1 MINTRAGAGGR
12 TIGTR
17 LRRPSGVLETKARRT
32 RSRYRRPRSGAEPGE
47 RREGATRLFD
57 DTPAISQLTKVISQ
71 ATAPAFMLG
80 GVAGFLSILISRLER
95 IVDRRRAL
103 GSPPGGS
110 GPSPDPLRLDDR
122 VRLLNNAIYF
132 CVLSALSTA
141 LLLIVAFAL
150 AFFDARHEKGVAI
163 LFVAALLLLMAS
175 LIQLAREV
183 RIALRTMHLD

>member
-1 MINTRAGAGGR
+1 M
-12 TIGTR
+12 
-17 LRRPSGVLETKARRT
+17 
-32 RSRYRRPRSGAEPGE
+32 
-47 RREGATRLFD
+47 FD
-57 DTPAISQLTKVISQ
+57 DTPAISQLTTVISQ

-95 IVDRRRAL
+95 VVERRRAL
-103 GSPPGGS
+103 GPASGGS
-110 GPSPDPLRLDDR
+110 GPPPDSLRLDDR

-150 AFFDARHEKGVAI
+150 AFFEARHEKGVAI

-175 LIQLAREV
+175 LVQLAREV
-183 RIALRTMHLD
+183 QIALRTMHLD

>member
-1 MINTRAGAGGR
+1 M
-12 TIGTR
+12 
-17 LRRPSGVLETKARRT
+17 
-32 RSRYRRPRSGAEPGE
+32 
-47 RREGATRLFD
+47 FD
-57 DTPAISQLTKVISQ
+57 DTPAISQLTSVISQ

-103 GSPPGGS
+103 RPESGAS
-110 GPSPDPLRLDDR
+110 GPPEGRLLLDDR

-141 LLLIVAFAL
+141 LLLIVAFGL
-150 AFFDARHEKGVAI
+150 AFFEVRHERGVAI

-175 LIQLAREV
+175 LLQLTRDV
-183 RIALRTMHLD
+183 QIALRTMHLD